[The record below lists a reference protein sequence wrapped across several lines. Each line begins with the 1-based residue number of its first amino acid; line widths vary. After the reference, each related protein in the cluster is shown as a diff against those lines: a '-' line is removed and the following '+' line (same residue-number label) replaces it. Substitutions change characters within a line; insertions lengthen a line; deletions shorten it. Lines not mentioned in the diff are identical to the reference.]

1 MPQKVLKFTGI
12 NRNVSEF
19 NGVGACEEL
28 INIRPTASGL
38 KIVKDKNMLA
48 TNVNRY
54 KFLVEHQFG
63 ATQNFIAATDSD
75 VKWVSLSGEEKMTLL
90 TGIAEEITTAGNV
103 VLIKCSDGSQPVFKF
118 ENGTYKEF
126 NMTIPAISLSVELND
141 FSASVKYESATVTK
155 TLGEAKE
162 LLANGFSKFYNEYP
176 HGLAGPIVIG
186 CTFELEDGNELWS
199 SGFAIIDPTKD
210 SRCTSSGGSSSVTNT
225 GLSVTVYGAKEA
237 KLSFDIDN
245 YSSVSGVKNIK
256 FYSSIPLCPYDME
269 ETPSGDIYPKKLT
282 NTEIN
287 LAGQNMYLQKEITFR
302 KADNF
307 ILNTSYETAS
317 NELMPVTSGTIY
329 RKGSTVSYN
338 NRFHFYD
345 SKTFHTIQ
353 KPSFGVHSNRQLPEE
368 SNYVDIRKAKLY
380 VEIDNGQETLYV
392 ASPSTFDVQ
401 MAATMDFVYPIG
413 GIKKG
418 YLKTSDDNFV
428 TNTWFSIP
436 FSDSDAYNYSCALDY
451 VLSSPCDPPVL
462 NNIIEA
468 HGQSIMLKEEPNA
481 INVSAPFNPYV
492 FQVNYSYG
500 VGGKVLDLATS
511 YLPIS
516 STQIGQYP
524 LTIFTTNGIYA
535 MEQGSGQV
543 LYGNTIPLQPH
554 VIEGH
559 ATSTPYGT
567 FFISSKDLYLLSG
580 REAVNVSSILHGER
594 EMNLREIDSWRAL
607 CLNEKGSEM
616 LYDYRYALS
625 DDDEGFDVIIS
636 WSRLVYDQ
644 LNNELYICSD
654 YNNLKYSYVFNIN
667 TKTYHKV
674 SKKYIAAQS
683 NSRYVIEIDGDTRR
697 VVDLHNERSTSQPIL
712 IQSRPF
718 SLEAFYSHIQRM
730 IMMVDAR
737 LAGNQHV
744 CLSVFG
750 SDNLYD
756 WKCII
761 SSQKKDA
768 VLRQIRT
775 NKAPKSYKDYVIL
788 VTGMVNSD
796 TDISDI
802 IADYTIVNRRLG

>member
-1 MPQKVLKFTGI
+1 MPQKILRFTGI

-19 NGVGACEEL
+19 NGAGACEEL
-28 INIRPTASGL
+28 INIKPSASGL
-38 KIVKDKNMLA
+38 KIVKDKSILA
-48 TNVNRY
+48 ANANRY

-63 ATQNFIAATDSD
+63 ATQNFIAATDSA
-75 VKWVSLSGEEKMTLL
+75 VKWVSISGEEIMTLL
-90 TGIAEEITTAGNV
+90 TRSADEITTAGNV

-118 ENGTYKEF
+118 ENETYEEY
-126 NMTIPAISLSVELND
+126 NMTIPAISLSVELSD

-155 TLGEAKE
+155 TLNEAKT

-176 HGLAGPIVIG
+176 HGLAGPIVVG

-210 SRCTSSGGSSSVTNT
+210 SRCTSSGGSNSVTAT

-237 KLSFDIDN
+237 KLSFNIDN

-269 ETPSGDIYPKKLT
+269 EKPSGDIYPKKVT

-287 LAGQNMYLQKEITFR
+287 LAGQNMYLQKEVTFR
-302 KADNF
+302 KSDNF
-307 ILNTSYETAS
+307 ILNTNYDTAS
-317 NELMPVTSGTIY
+317 NELMPVTSGAIY
-329 RKGSTVSYN
+329 RIGNTVSYN

-353 KPSFGVHSNRQLPEE
+353 NPSFGVHSNRQLPAEG
-368 SNYVDIRKAKLY
+368 NTVDIRKAKLY
-380 VEIDNGQETLYV
+380 IEIDNGQETLYV

-401 MAATMDFVYPIG
+401 MAAPMDFVYPIG

-468 HGQSIMLKEEPNA
+468 HGQSIMFKEEPNA

-492 FQVNYSYG
+492 FPVNYSYG

-516 STQIGQYP
+516 STQVGQYP
-524 LTIFTTNGIYA
+524 ITVFTTSGIYA
-535 MEQGSGQV
+535 LEQGSGKV
-543 LYGNTIPLQPH
+543 LYGNIVPLQPH
-554 VIEGH
+554 VIDGKAK
-559 ATSTPYGT
+559 ATPQGT
-567 FFISSKDLYLLSG
+567 FYVSSNQLYLISG
-580 REAVNVSSILHGER
+580 RDSRCVSLPLDGGIELTLRGVTAYNALADHCKLSKLLSSVEFKRFILGAS
-594 EMNLREIDSWRAL
+594 LA
-607 CLNEKGSEM
+607 
-616 LYDYRYALS
+616 
-625 DDDEGFDVIIS
+625 
-636 WSRLVYDQ
+636 YDQ
-644 LNNELYICSD
+644 LNNELHICNPVI
-654 YNNLKYSYVFNIN
+654 NNKYSYVLSLD
-667 TKTYHKV
+667 TAAYHKV
-674 SKKYIAAQS
+674 DGWILQDKSS
-683 NSRYVIEIDGDTRR
+683 SRYAIKYHSGGSGIS
-697 VVDLHNERSTSQPIL
+697 VVDLHVENDGPQPIL
-712 IQSRPF
+712 LQSRPM
-718 SLEAFYSHIQRM
+718 SLEAVYTHIQRM
-730 IMMVDAR
+730 IMLVDADLQSER
-737 LAGNQHV
+737 HLF
-744 CLSVFG
+744 LSVFA
-750 SDNLYD
+750 SDNLSD

-761 SSQKKDA
+761 SAQKMNT

-775 NKAPKSYKDYVIL
+775 NRAPKSYKDYVIL
-788 VTGMVNSD
+788 ITGRVDTD

-802 IADYTIVNRRLG
+802 IADYTVVNRRLG

>member
-1 MPQKVLKFTGI
+1 MPQKILRFTGI

-28 INIRPTASGL
+28 INIKPSASGL
-38 KIVKDKNMLA
+38 KIVKDKSILA
-48 TNVNRY
+48 TNANRY
-54 KFLVEHQFG
+54 KFLVEHRFG

-75 VKWVSLSGEEKMTLL
+75 VKWVSISGEEIMTLL
-90 TGIAEEITTAGNV
+90 TRSADEITTAGNV

-118 ENGTYKEF
+118 ENETYEEY
-126 NMTIPAISLSVELND
+126 NMTIPAISLSVELSD

-155 TLGEAKE
+155 TLNEAKT

-176 HGLAGPIVIG
+176 HGLAGPIVVG

-210 SRCTSSGGSSSVTNT
+210 SRCTSSGGSNSVTNT

-237 KLSFDIDN
+237 KLSFNIDN
-245 YSSVSGVKNIK
+245 YNLVSGVKNIK
-256 FYSSIPLCPYDME
+256 FYSSIPLCPYDMD
-269 ETPSGDIYPKKLT
+269 ETPSGDIYPKKIT

-287 LAGQNMYLQKEITFR
+287 LAGQNMYLQKEVTFR

-307 ILNTSYETAS
+307 ILNTNYDTAS
-317 NELMPVTSGTIY
+317 NELMPVTSGAIY
-329 RKGSTVSYN
+329 RIGNTVSYN

-345 SKTFHTIQ
+345 SKTFHIIQ
-353 KPSFGVHSNRQLPEE
+353 SPSFGVHSNRQLPAEG
-368 SNYVDIRKAKLY
+368 NTVDICKAKLY
-380 VEIDNGQETLYV
+380 IEIDNGQETLYV

-418 YLKTSDDNFV
+418 YLKTSDDNFA

-468 HGQSIMLKEEPNA
+468 HGQSIMFKEEPNA

-492 FQVNYSYG
+492 FPVNYSYG

-524 LTIFTTNGIYA
+524 IMVFTTSGIYA
-535 MEQGSGQV
+535 LEQGSGSV
-543 LYGNTIPLQPH
+543 LYGNVVPLQPH
-554 VIEGH
+554 IISGKAK
-559 ATSTPYGT
+559 ATPQGT
-567 FFISSKDLYLLSG
+567 FYVSSGQLYLMSG
-580 REAVNVSSILHGER
+580 RDSRCVSLPLDGGLELT
-594 EMNLREIDSWRAL
+594 LRGVTA
-607 CLNEKGSEM
+607 
-616 LYDYRYALS
+616 YDALS
-625 DDDEGFDVIIS
+625 HHCRISELLSSVEFKKFIIGAS
-636 WSRLVYDQ
+636 LAYDQ
-644 LNNELYICSD
+644 LNNELHIC
-654 YNNLKYSYVFNIN
+654 NPVINHKYSYVLNLD
-667 TKTYHKV
+667 TAAYHKIDGYLIQDK
-674 SKKYIAAQS
+674 SS
-683 NSRYVIEIDGDTRR
+683 SRYAIKCHSSGGAST
-697 VVDLHNERSTSQPIL
+697 VDLHVENDVVQPIL
-712 IQSRPF
+712 LQSRPM
-718 SLEAFYSHIQRM
+718 SLDALYTHIQRM
-730 IMMVDAR
+730 IMLVDAD
-737 LAGNQHV
+737 LQSESHLL
-744 CLSVFG
+744 LSVFA
-750 SDNLYD
+750 SDNLND
-756 WKCII
+756 WKCVI
-761 SSQKKDA
+761 SAQKMNT

-788 VTGMVNSD
+788 ITGIVDTD

-802 IADYTIVNRRLG
+802 IADYTVVNRRLG